1 LALQGCRQLE
11 KLRMGGVIDG
21 RGLSVDH
28 RHDSV
33 LFPLR
38 GAACLKALD
47 LRDCQGVTDSLLG
60 HIVAGCPQMEQ
71 LRLSNTCI
79 KVQVSGRA
87 GGTSP
92 MQPRRR
98 AACLKAPDKRTHS
111 SLPASQMHHRFRA
124 CSLYTQAVLSW
135 NSAACSLDHVL
146 LQDFLGWPTVSDSA
160 PA

>member
-1 LALQGCRQLE
+1 
-11 KLRMGGVIDG
+11 MGGVIDG

-38 GAACLKALD
+38 AAANLRALD

-79 KVQVSGRA
+79 KVQVSVRG
-87 GGTSP
+87 
-92 MQPRRR
+92 
-98 AACLKAPDKRTHS
+98 K
-111 SLPASQMHHRFRA
+111 
-124 CSLYTQAVLSW
+124 TQAVTSFRP
-135 NSAACSLDHVL
+135 SAGLECVFGSE
-146 LQDFLGWPTVSDSA
+146 PTYSFEVA
-160 PA
+160 NQ

>member
-1 LALQGCRQLE
+1 MLALQGCRQLE

-79 KVQVSGRA
+79 KVQVSGQA
-87 GGTSP
+87 GRGGI
-92 MQPRRR
+92 QP
-98 AACLKAPDKRTHS
+98 ACASRGELTHVAPGQVCLR
-111 SLPASQMHHRFRA
+111 
-124 CSLYTQAVLSW
+124 V
-135 NSAACSLDHVL
+135 
-146 LQDFLGWPTVSDSA
+146 
-160 PA
+160 